1 MFKVFQI
8 KINREVRDY
17 VNSNKTGHSG
27 AEAKYPIY
35 ETHMRVSL
43 GFGNEV
49 NFLPEDFQHYTQV
62 CEVARDGG
70 LVNSN
75 DEKPFIVDH
84 VEEVFSILNGKYFDE
99 DTEKDIV
106 HDAHVSGFKTKT
118 VTRNDG
124 EVVTLRD
131 MHSLSVG
138 DIVYDSIKESYN
150 IVAGF
155 GFQDITGD
163 VLQGVQKLK
172 LSEVS

>member
-1 MFKVFQI
+1 MFKIFQI
-8 KINREVRDY
+8 KITKEVRDY
-17 VNSNKTGHSG
+17 VNSNEATHAG
-27 AEAKYPIY
+27 AENKYPQY
-35 ETHMRVSL
+35 ATHMRVSR
-43 GFGNEV
+43 GFGDKV

-70 LVNSN
+70 LVNSD
-75 DEKPFIVDH
+75 DETPFIVDH

-99 DTEKDIV
+99 DTSEDIV

-131 MHSLSVG
+131 MHSLSIG